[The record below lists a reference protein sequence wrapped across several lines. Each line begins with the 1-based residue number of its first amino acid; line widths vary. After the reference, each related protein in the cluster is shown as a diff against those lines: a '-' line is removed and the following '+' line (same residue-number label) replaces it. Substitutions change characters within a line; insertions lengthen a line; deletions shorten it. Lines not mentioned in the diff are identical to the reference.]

1 MINNNRTKSLYID
14 LFIFKIYFTM
24 PTSRGY
30 GSVLSE
36 ISNAF
41 LLQKINNCKILFI
54 KPKSCVCNAHFYLR
68 DNNKKILNDFIVLS
82 FVLKIFFYVYIF
94 FLSLVKFRNY
104 KIKRIKRF
112 PYVKFKLKKRKKTRI
127 RSKHIINYR
136 KNINKEILN
145 LDLNIKGKD
154 DITFLDN
161 ILNRDQEIVT
171 FHHRC
176 ISSELNKNEI
186 RNSNLDNYIP
196 SLKYLSDQ
204 NFLIVKI
211 GTEMTNLDLKISNMI
226 DLTKMKIE
234 NNQFIEWALIKR
246 SKFMIS
252 TDSGAQCL
260 AYLAGIPTLGTNSTS
275 IIGFDE
281 FAHKNDLFVYK
292 KAHSFKENRILSISE
307 MINDEYLNNFRDPK
321 QYKLIENSEEELLNA
336 TIEIVDLINNN
347 LEVTDIQRKLL
358 KLKKDYLNEN
368 KIEYWNG
375 KNYIKEPLF
384 VSGRVCNKF
393 LENFYY

>member
-1 MINNNRTKSLYID
+1 
-14 LFIFKIYFTM
+14 M

-36 ISNAF
+36 IANAF
-41 LLQKINNCKILFI
+41 LIQKINNCKILFI
-54 KPKSCVCNAHFYLR
+54 KPKSCVSSAHFYLR

-82 FVLKIFFYVYIF
+82 FVLKVFFYMYIF
-94 FLSLVKFRNY
+94 FLSLVKFTNY

-112 PYVKFKLKKRKKTRI
+112 PYVKFKLRKRKKINI
-127 RSKHIINYR
+127 RSKHFVNFR
-136 KNINKEILN
+136 KNINKGILD

-154 DITFLDN
+154 DSIFLNN
-161 ILNRDQEIVT
+161 ILNRNQEIVT
-171 FHHRC
+171 FHHRS

-186 RNSNLDNYIP
+186 RNSNLENYIP

-204 NFLIVKI
+204 NFLIIKI
-211 GTEMTNLDLKISNMI
+211 GTESTNLDLNISNLI
-226 DLTKMKIE
+226 DLTKMKEE
-234 NNQFIEWALIKR
+234 NNQFMEWALIKK

-252 TDSGAQCL
+252 TDSGAQIL
-260 AYLAGIPTLGTNSTS
+260 ANLAGIPTLGTNSTS

-281 FAHKNDLFVYK
+281 FAHKNDVFIYK
-292 KAHSFKENRILSISE
+292 KAHSLKENRILPISE
-307 MINDEYLNNFRDPK
+307 MIDEEYLNNFRDPK
-321 QYKLIENSEEELLNA
+321 QYSLIENSDEELLEA
-336 TIEIVDLINNN
+336 TIEIVDLINNDIG
-347 LEVTDIQRKLL
+347 VSDIQKKLL
-358 KLKKDYLNEN
+358 QLKKDYLNKS

-393 LENFYY
+393 LEKFLY